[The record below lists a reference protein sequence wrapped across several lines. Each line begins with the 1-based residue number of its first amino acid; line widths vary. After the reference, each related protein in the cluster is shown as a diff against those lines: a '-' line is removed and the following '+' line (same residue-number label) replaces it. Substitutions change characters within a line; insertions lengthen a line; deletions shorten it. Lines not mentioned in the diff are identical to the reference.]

1 MPVAEILAGI
11 ALVKSSVDFIK
22 SNIDTCKDIGEIGG
36 AIDGLLRGQQEVNKK
51 QGQRGLGV
59 REQFD
64 TSHIARETI
73 DAKLAAEQLQ
83 EVANMVNL
91 RFGPNTWKEILE
103 ERARRIAEQKEAI
116 KQAKIEKAK
125 ADKELWADVK
135 AVLTVLGAIIGSILG
150 NMNSNS
156 SGGTRTVCKTETR
169 YTEESRTIY
178 SHSTIS
184 FVYNGKQYSLKFKK

>member
-36 AIDGLLRGQQEVNKK
+36 AIDDLLRGKDQVNKK
-51 QGQRGLGV
+51 QGKRGLGV

-83 EVANMVNL
+83 EVANMINL

-103 ERARRIAEQKEAI
+103 ERARRIAEQKESI
-116 KQAKIEKAK
+116 RLAKIEKAK
-125 ADKELWADVK
+125 ADKQLWIEIKQVFTVAGIIFLALGLIVG
-135 AVLTVLGAIIGSILG
+135 AVW
-150 NMNSNS
+150 
-156 SGGTRTVCKTETR
+156 
-169 YTEESRTIY
+169 YSR
-178 SHSTIS
+178 
-184 FVYNGKQYSLKFKK
+184 L

>member
-36 AIDGLLRGQQEVNKK
+36 AIDGLLRGKDEVNKK
-51 QGQRGLGV
+51 QGKRGLGV
-59 REQFD
+59 KEQFD

-83 EVANMVNL
+83 EVANMINL

-103 ERARRIAEQKEAI
+103 ERARRIAEQKESVRL
-116 KQAKIEKAK
+116 AKIEKAK
-125 ADKELWADVK
+125 ADKKLWIEIKQVFTVAGIIFLALGLIVG
-135 AVLTVLGAIIGSILG
+135 AVW
-150 NMNSNS
+150 
-156 SGGTRTVCKTETR
+156 
-169 YTEESRTIY
+169 YSR
-178 SHSTIS
+178 
-184 FVYNGKQYSLKFKK
+184 L

>member
-1 MPVAEILAGI
+1 MPIAEILAGI

-36 AIDGLLRGQQEVNKK
+36 AIDGLLRGQQEVNRK
-51 QGQRGLGV
+51 QGRRGLGV
-59 REQFD
+59 KEQFD

-73 DAKLAAEQLQ
+73 DAKIAAEQLQ

-116 KQAKIEKAK
+116 RQAKIEKAK
-125 ADKELWADVK
+125 ADKKLWEEIK
-135 AVLTVLGAIIGSILG
+135 TVLLVAGIIFLGLAIAVGS
-150 NMNSNS
+150 
-156 SGGTRTVCKTETR
+156 VW
-169 YTEESRTIY
+169 YSRLP
-178 SHSTIS
+178 
-184 FVYNGKQYSLKFKK
+184 V

>member
-22 SNIDTCKDIGEIGG
+22 GNIDTCKDIGELGS
-36 AIDGLLRGQQEVNKK
+36 AIDSLLRGKDEVNKK
-51 QGQRGLGV
+51 QGKGPGV

-103 ERARRIAEQKEAI
+103 ERARRISEQKEAI

-135 AVLTVLGAIIGSILG
+135 TVLAVVGAVIGMCACIGGAI
-150 NMNSNS
+150 
-156 SGGTRTVCKTETR
+156 
-169 YTEESRTIY
+169 YY
-178 SHSTIS
+178 S
-184 FVYNGKQYSLKFKK
+184 Q

>member
-22 SNIDTCKDIGEIGG
+22 SNIDTCKDIGELGG
-36 AIDGLLRGQQEVNKK
+36 AIDKLLKGKDEVNKK
-51 QGQRGLGV
+51 QGKGPGV

-83 EVANMVNL
+83 EIATMIDF
-91 RFGPNTWKEILE
+91 RFGHGTWRGILE

-135 AVLTVLGAIIGSILG
+135 MVLAVIGAVIGMIVCIGGAI
-150 NMNSNS
+150 
-156 SGGTRTVCKTETR
+156 
-169 YTEESRTIY
+169 YY
-178 SHSTIS
+178 S
-184 FVYNGKQYSLKFKK
+184 Q

>member
-36 AIDGLLRGQQEVNKK
+36 AIDGLLRGKDEVNKK

-59 REQFD
+59 KEQFD

-83 EVANMVNL
+83 EIATMIDF
-91 RFGPNTWKEILE
+91 RFGHGTWRGILE
-103 ERARRIAEQKEAI
+103 ERARRIAEAKEAE
-116 KQAKIEKAK
+116 KQARIDKRK
-125 ADKELWADVK
+125 ADAETWEDIK
-135 AVLTVLGAIIGSILG
+135 TVLLVMGVVVVAVAVVVGSIYYT
-150 NMNSNS
+150 NM
-156 SGGTRTVCKTETR
+156 GT
-169 YTEESRTIY
+169 
-178 SHSTIS
+178 
-184 FVYNGKQYSLKFKK
+184 

>member
-36 AIDGLLRGQQEVNKK
+36 AIDGLLRGKDEVNKK

-59 REQFD
+59 KEQFD

-103 ERARRIAEQKEAI
+103 ERARRIAEAKEAE
-116 KQAKIEKAK
+116 KQARIDKRK
-125 ADKELWADVK
+125 ADAETWEDIK
-135 AVLTVLGAIIGSILG
+135 TVLLVMGVVVVAVAVIVASIYYT
-150 NMNSNS
+150 NV
-156 SGGTRTVCKTETR
+156 GT
-169 YTEESRTIY
+169 
-178 SHSTIS
+178 
-184 FVYNGKQYSLKFKK
+184 

>member
-36 AIDGLLRGQQEVNKK
+36 AIDGLLRGKDEVNKK
-51 QGQRGLGV
+51 QSKRGLGV
-59 REQFD
+59 KEQFD

-83 EVANMVNL
+83 EVSNMINL

-103 ERARRIAEQKEAI
+103 ERARRISEQKEAI

-135 AVLTVLGAIIGSILG
+135 TVLAVVGAVIGMCACIGGAI
-150 NMNSNS
+150 
-156 SGGTRTVCKTETR
+156 
-169 YTEESRTIY
+169 YY
-178 SHSTIS
+178 S
-184 FVYNGKQYSLKFKK
+184 Q